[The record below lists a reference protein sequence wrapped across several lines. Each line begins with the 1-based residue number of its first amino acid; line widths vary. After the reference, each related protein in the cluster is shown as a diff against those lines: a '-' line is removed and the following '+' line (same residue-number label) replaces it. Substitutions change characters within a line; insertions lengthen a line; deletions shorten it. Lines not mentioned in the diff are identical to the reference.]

1 MSSEVKVVH
10 PGQRRAGMRAI
21 RALGL
26 WALAVA
32 ACGALPAQETA
43 VTRRAAADAAA
54 RASVLYGALHA
65 APELSL
71 QEAKTAARLAE
82 ELQRLGFEVHRN
94 VGGHGVVGLLRNGP
108 GKTFMLRTDMDAL
121 PVEEQTGIE
130 GRSRVRARDERGNEV
145 PVMHACGHDLHM
157 AAWVGTAELLS
168 QRRAAWTGTLM
179 LVAQPAEERLMG
191 ARAMLKDGLFSRF
204 PKPELAFAIHVHD
217 QLALGSVG
225 YTVGPFAASADSLDL
240 EVHGRGGHGAY
251 PQFAIDPVVIAA
263 RIVTSLQTIA
273 SRESN
278 PLEPVVVSVGS
289 IHGGNKHNTIPDS
302 VKLELTVR
310 TYGIE
315 TRKRVLA
322 SIKRIADA
330 EAAAAGAPRPPT
342 LTISEGAAA
351 AVNDPE
357 QTRAAVAALRPAF
370 AAGALV
376 ALPPEMGSEDF
387 GEYARAGVP
396 SVMLQVGVVDPA
408 RLAAAKAGGAALPA
422 IHSGHFLPAPG
433 SLEQA
438 IRVETSVALAFL
450 AKSRQGKK

>member
-1 MSSEVKVVH
+1 MLWVSLMS
-10 PGQRRAGMRAI
+10 I
-21 RALGL
+21 RAFRSLALLG
-26 WALAVA
+26 LAVA
-32 ACGALPAQETA
+32 SCGAAPAPGSA
-43 VTRRAAADAAA
+43 VTPRQAAEAAA
-54 RASVLYGALHA
+54 RAATLYGALHA

-71 QEAKTAARLAE
+71 QEAKTAGRLAE
-82 ELQRLGFEVHRN
+82 ELRRLGFEVHSK

-130 GRSRVRARDERGNEV
+130 GRSRVRAKDDQGNDV

-168 QRRAAWTGTLM
+168 QRRSSWTGTLM
-179 LVAQPAEERLMG
+179 MVAQPAEERLMG
-191 ARAMLKDGLFSRF
+191 ARALLKDGLFVRF
-204 PKPELAFAIHVHD
+204 PKPDLAFAIHVHD
-217 QLALGSVG
+217 QLPLGSVG

-251 PQFAIDPVVIAA
+251 PQSAIDPVVIAA

-302 VKLELTVR
+302 VKLQLTVR
-310 TYGIE
+310 TYGVE

-322 SIKRIADA
+322 AIKRIADA

-342 LTISEGAAA
+342 LTISEGTAA
-351 AVNDPE
+351 AVSDPE
-357 QTRAAVAALRPAF
+357 QTRALVAALRPAL

-376 ALPPEMGSEDF
+376 ELPPEMGSEDF
-387 GEYARAGVP
+387 SEYARAGVP
-396 SVMLQVGVVDPA
+396 SVMLQVGVVDPT
-408 RLAAAKAGGAALPA
+408 RFAAAKAGGEALPSL
-422 IHSGHFLPAPG
+422 HSGRFLPASG
-433 SLEQA
+433 SLAQA
-438 IRVETSVALAFL
+438 IQVESSVALAFL
-450 AKSRQGKK
+450 GKTPRSAK